1 MPAYKDNRQGTWYAS
16 FYFEN
21 WQGVKQKKLKR
32 GFATKKDALAWER
45 EFLLQQAADLTMTFE
60 AFVEIYITDK
70 KKRLRENTWFTKEHI
85 IRTKILPYFKEKR
98 LSEIKPRDVIA
109 WQNEMLNYRDKN
121 GKAYSP
127 TYLKTL
133 HGTTQCH
140 SESRRPVLRAEI
152 KRSSHSRV
160 HGVGKA
166 QGNAFLDKRR
176 VPQIRRSHDGQAA
189 ILLRF

>member
-85 IRTKILPYFKEKR
+85 IRTKIAGCDRMAERDAELPGQKR
-98 LSEIKPRDVIA
+98 QGLLADLPQDAA
-109 WQNEMLNYRDKN
+109 W
-121 GKAYSP
+121 
-127 TYLKTL
+127 
-133 HGTTQCH
+133 TTQCH

-152 KRSSHSRV
+152 KRSGHSRV

-176 VPQIRRSHDGQAA
+176 VYEVH
-189 ILLRF
+189 